1 MLAAIY
7 LRLSRNEEQKEVDE
21 VLLNHKNALIKLAN
35 QHNLKYIIYQEI
47 SSGVN
52 TEREQLNLLLKKIHE
67 FDYLIIMDIDRLSRD
82 NAHAEQIKQVLILN
96 DIKILT
102 PQGKIDLSQETNE
115 MLFSFQAVLANFEY
129 KQIKKRLSRGRL
141 AAAEQGKWVMSNKT
155 PLGYRKNSEKKL
167 EIIEDEAKI
176 IRLIFDKSLE
186 RVSVNE
192 IARQLNRLNWRS
204 RQGKIL
210 TTSHISQLRT
220 NPVYYG
226 AIQAKRRIHNKII
239 DEVFIENAHEAIITK
254 EQFFAVQSILE
265 SNKNVYFQNR
275 KAMRRLQNL
284 IYCNC
289 CGRKR
294 YIQKDRS
301 NIDFIKSC
309 SYKISNNHCKDRG
322 FKYQLV
328 EEFVLKSIKE
338 KKSELENA
346 IKLLDSQKTIELEQR
361 LTTELVSLIKQKEKI
376 KKRQNNVR
384 EMRMDGEITKEEYE
398 ELKNELIAQMNQMTE
413 QIELYQTQI
422 ENLRNKND
430 DRQKIEKIIETL
442 DDLERIDSEI
452 CNQFLKSFINKIW
465 FSSNMDSSHDTTRS
479 KEIATI
485 KIEWI

>member
-7 LRLSRNEEQKEVDE
+7 LRLSRNEEQKDVEE

-82 NAHAEQIKQVLILN
+82 NAHAEQIKQLLILN

-155 PLGYRKNSEKKL
+155 PLGYRKNSDKRL
-167 EIIEDEAKI
+167 EIVEDEAKI
-176 IRLIFDKSLE
+176 IRYIFDKSLE

-192 IARQLNRLNWRS
+192 IARQLNMLNWRS

-210 TTSHISQLRT
+210 TTSHISQLRV

-226 AIQAKRRIHNKII
+226 VIQASRRIHHKII
-239 DEVFIENAHEAIITK
+239 DEVFIENAHEAIISK
-254 EQFFAVQSILE
+254 EKFFAVQNLLQD
-265 SNKNVYFQNR
+265 NKKVYFQKR
-275 KAMRRLQNL
+275 KAIRRLQNL
-284 IYCNC
+284 IFCNC

-294 YIQKDRS
+294 YIQKDNS
-301 NIDFIKSC
+301 SSDFIKSC
-309 SYKISNNHCKDRG
+309 SYKISNNQCKDRG
-322 FKYQLV
+322 YKYHLV
-328 EEFVLKSIKE
+328 EEFVLKSIKD
-338 KKSELENA
+338 KKSEFKIAL
-346 IKLLDSQKTIELEQR
+346 KMLDSQKTIELENR
-361 LTTELVSLIKQKEKI
+361 FMNELDSLMKQKDKMN
-376 KKRQNNVR
+376 KRQNNIR
-384 EMRMDGEITKEEYE
+384 EMRMDGEINKFEFE
-398 ELKNELIAQMNQMTE
+398 ELKNENRVQLNQINE
-413 QIELYQTQI
+413 QIEHYKTQI
-422 ENLRNKND
+422 ENLRRSEENA
-430 DRQKIEKIIETL
+430 QKIQKIIETL
-442 DDLERIDSEI
+442 DHLEEIDPEL
-452 CNQFLKSFINKIW
+452 CNLFLKSFIKKIW
-465 FSSNMDSSHDTTRS
+465 FSSNMDSSHDTTRN
-479 KEIATI
+479 KKVATI